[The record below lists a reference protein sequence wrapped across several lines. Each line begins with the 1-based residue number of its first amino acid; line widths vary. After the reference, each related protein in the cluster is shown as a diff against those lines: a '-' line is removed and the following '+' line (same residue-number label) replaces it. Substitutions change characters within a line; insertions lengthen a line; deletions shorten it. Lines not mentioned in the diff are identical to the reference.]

1 MKNLGIIPLEIYTDG
16 SCKSIG
22 KQTFGAWAYIIVRDG
37 KIIATDA
44 KGYLNTTN
52 QRMELLGAAEALK
65 IAEQIK
71 QPYEKIILYSDS
83 AYFINCFK
91 QRWYD
96 NWQRNGW
103 VNSKGQDVA
112 NQDIWSEIVPF
123 FEKIEYSFEKV
134 KGHAGDVYNE
144 KCDKLA
150 QFTADQEKARWR
162 GKLNE

>member
-1 MKNLGIIPLEIYTDG
+1 MKKENEETKWRKSKKERNYTVYAE
-16 SCKSIG
+16 KSHKV
-22 KQTFGAWAYIIVRDG
+22 KQWTV
-37 KIIATDA
+37 
-44 KGYLNTTN
+44 
-52 QRMELLGAAEALK
+52 
-65 IAEQIK
+65 
-71 QPYEKIILYSDS
+71 S
-83 AYFINCFK
+83 YFINCFK

-112 NQDIWSEIVPF
+112 NQDIWTEIVPF